1 MYMSASQPSSEAH
14 PVFIKEAEKL
24 KAKVDSLISKI
35 QQDEH
40 FNPSREEI
48 NKQAKVL
55 IDLMNQYHE
64 QVRNHENH
72 LKAALID
79 LTAIPEMTPQMQK
92 LSFLVALKEAS
103 KELQLFLKCY

>member
-1 MYMSASQPSSEAH
+1 MSAFQPSSGAH
-14 PVFIKEAEKL
+14 PLFIKEAEKL
-24 KAKVDSLISKI
+24 KAKVDALISKI
-35 QQDEH
+35 QQDDH
-40 FNPSREEI
+40 FSPSRKEI
-48 NKQAKVL
+48 EQHAKVL

-79 LTAIPEMTPQMQK
+79 LTAIPEMAPQMQR
-92 LSFLVALKEAS
+92 LSFLVSLKEAS

>member
-1 MYMSASQPSSEAH
+1 MSAFQHSSEAH
-14 PVFIKEAEKL
+14 PVFVKEAEKL
-24 KAKVDSLISKI
+24 KAKIDSLISKI

-40 FNPSREEI
+40 FNPSREEL
-48 NKQAKVL
+48 NKQARVL

-64 QVRNHENH
+64 QILNHENH

-79 LTAIPEMTPQMQK
+79 LTAIPEMVPQVQK
-92 LSFLVALKEAS
+92 FSFLVALKEAS